1 MGGGVFPRVYKEGL
15 EERQI
20 YQVGNGAVP
29 QILEGY
35 TGLRT
40 LLAPKCDKKKQGCVL
55 SEGSLWQATE
65 ATEYSLT
72 DDFYL

>member
-1 MGGGVFPRVYKEGL
+1 MLETVQYRKFSRDILVYEH
-15 EERQI
+15 
-20 YQVGNGAVP
+20 Y
-29 QILEGY
+29 
-35 TGLRT
+35 
-40 LLAPKCDKKKQGCVL
+40 LLKNVIKKKQGCVL